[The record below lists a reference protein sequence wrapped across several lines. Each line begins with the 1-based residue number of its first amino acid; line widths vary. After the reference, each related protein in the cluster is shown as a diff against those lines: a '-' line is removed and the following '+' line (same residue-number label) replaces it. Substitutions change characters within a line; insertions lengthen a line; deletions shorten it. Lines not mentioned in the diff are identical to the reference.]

1 MTTSDQSPLIV
12 EAIDLKKWFTLRKG
26 LGGSIGFGGEEVYVR
41 AVDGVDIDIRDG
53 EIFGIVG
60 ESGCGKTTLGKLLIR
75 LLEPTDGVLKFMGEE
90 ITHHSMKKM
99 RPLRREMQIIYQDPF
114 SSLPVRFKASA
125 ILAEP
130 FKIHKMISGKEEA
143 IEKASELLEKV
154 GLVPVEVFLEK
165 HPNALS
171 GGQRQRL
178 SIARSI
184 ALKPKFIVADEPVSM
199 LDLSVRAEI
208 LNLIKA
214 LKEEYGLTVLLIT
227 HDLASAQ
234 FMCNRIG
241 IMYVGKMVEKGPGK
255 EILTYPFHPYTMLLK
270 AALPTLDPRTKH
282 HHDDLPTEGEVAN
295 PIAIPKG
302 CRFHPRCIYAKD
314 ICNEEEPE
322 LIAADGREVAC
333 HALGDW
339 LNPEG
344 YKQ

>member
-130 FKIHKMISGKEEA
+130 FK
-143 IEKASELLEKV
+143 
-154 GLVPVEVFLEK
+154 
-165 HPNALS
+165 
-171 GGQRQRL
+171 
-178 SIARSI
+178 
-184 ALKPKFIVADEPVSM
+184 
-199 LDLSVRAEI
+199 
-208 LNLIKA
+208 
-214 LKEEYGLTVLLIT
+214 
-227 HDLASAQ
+227 
-234 FMCNRIG
+234 
-241 IMYVGKMVEKGPGK
+241 
-255 EILTYPFHPYTMLLK
+255 
-270 AALPTLDPRTKH
+270 
-282 HHDDLPTEGEVAN
+282 
-295 PIAIPKG
+295 
-302 CRFHPRCIYAKD
+302 
-314 ICNEEEPE
+314 
-322 LIAADGREVAC
+322 RESWTCAC
-333 HALGDW
+333 
-339 LNPEG
+339 
-344 YKQ
+344 